1 MWTDPIVEETRR
13 LREEYAAK
21 HGHNVHAI
29 VEDLKQWEKDG
40 FPLPLAENEPVRPEV
55 TPDAQR
61 KAK

>member
-29 VEDLKQWEKDG
+29 VEDLKRWEKEG
-40 FPLPLAENEPVRPEV
+40 FPMPAASNEPIK
-55 TPDAQR
+55 PDATSTVQR
-61 KAK
+61 KAN